1 MFIILSH
8 RGNANYN
15 CNEISSYQITI
26 TKIPTPTKEVEQ
38 KKMDD
43 DMDMGKEKN
52 FFHCDW
58 EGKFDVAILETSVII
73 FQKPKNSS
81 MI

>member
-52 FFHCDW
+52 FFQCN
-58 EGKFDVAILETSVII
+58 K
-73 FQKPKNSS
+73 
-81 MI
+81 